1 MPFGNIFNSENLR
14 SVSHVFNLLSLFFW
28 LYILKIYDS
37 NNGIDDGLVKPY
49 WSIFFFCGKI
59 YLHINCSSE
68 KHFFYSCLFCFSKH
82 CQFSSYSTCKEKMPN
97 NPNNG
102 LTFAFLRIHIWFAK
116 KLSFSTSKSNFIY
129 FSIPFKYYIDHISHS
144 FFFYHFI

>member
-1 MPFGNIFNSENLR
+1 MTDLR
-14 SVSHVFNLLSLFFW
+14 NPIEVF
-28 LYILKIYDS
+28 
-37 NNGIDDGLVKPY
+37 
-49 WSIFFFCGKI
+49 FFFCGKI

-116 KLSFSTSKSNFIY
+116 NLSFSTSKRNFIY
-129 FSIPFKYYIDHISHS
+129 FSIPLKYYIIYLIVFSFITLFKYFFHS
-144 FFFYHFI
+144 YFILSLLLLLLLFLSLE